1 MYSFAELPGVRVID
15 EPLYGHYLRVSGAN
29 HPGRDEIMATMNGDG
44 GAVMRNL
51 LRQQAEDPSHLLFMK
66 HMAHHLIELDPGFLR
81 STNNI
86 FLIRDPREMLPSLTI
101 QLPHATLSDTGL
113 RRQWELYTEL
123 RDSGQHPIVL
133 DSRELLLNPEG
144 VLRQLTLHLNIE
156 FTSGMLTWKAGARD
170 EDGVW
175 APHWYHAVHKST
187 GFALYEAKTDF
198 PDHLQPLLNDC
209 KPWYEKL
216 HDQALR
222 SNAGTLNA

>member
-29 HPGRDEIMATMNGDG
+29 HPGRDEIMAAMNCDGD
-44 GAVMRNL
+44 AVMQNL
-51 LRQQAEDPSHLLFMK
+51 TLQQADDPSHVLFMK

-187 GFALYEAKTDF
+187 GFAPYEAKTNF

-216 HDQALR
+216 YEQALR